1 MLNMNKYSIVVFAV
15 FFAAAAA
22 SCEDDPEYTV
32 DKDAGGSDSG
42 KSADAGT
49 DDNKDAGEG
58 ADADADTDTDSD
70 TDTDADADADGDL
83 PDAGPAVEAFVVM
96 PNGPRGLAF
105 ASGYLWIAR
114 AFMDADNVTKFD
126 PESRVPFDDT
136 TAGHRPAGVLAAA
149 GAVWVTNN
157 SDDPG
162 TVSRINPA
170 TAEVDETIEVETKPW
185 GMT

>member
-1 MLNMNKYSIVVFAV
+1 VLNMNKYSIVVFAV

-49 DDNKDAGEG
+49 DDNNDAGEG
-58 ADADADTDTDSD
+58 ADADADADADTDA
-70 TDTDADADADGDL
+70 DADADADGDL